1 MKQNTKTTII
11 AVANQKGG
19 VGKTTTVVNIAS
31 GLAKCNKKVLVIDLD
46 YQANCSLWL
55 GFEPDRKPTIAELLV
70 NSIGGM
76 IINHDDFVRH
86 FTSENFDFIPA
97 QEETLKGIPSYL
109 ASKNDC
115 TNILKEAL
123 SDEYFNQYDF
133 IILDCYPA
141 SDLLVTNALA
151 SCDKLLIPVQTD
163 ILSYS
168 QVEKTL
174 QTLVNIKKD
183 TDVSKYLL
191 GFLPTM
197 YQKATKHSKEVL
209 SALEESY
216 GDLVIPQTI
225 SYRTEVKNAV
235 GMNRTCVSS
244 PRSIVGLEYMTVIGY
259 ILKKVGDE

>member
-1 MKQNTKTTII
+1 MKQNSKPTII

-19 VGKTTTVVNIAS
+19 VGKTTTVVNISA
-31 GLAKCNKKVLVIDLD
+31 GLAKCGKQVLILDLD
-46 YQANCSLWL
+46 YQANCSQWL
-55 GFEPDRKPTIAELLV
+55 GYEPDRKPTVAELIIS
-70 NSIGGM
+70 SIGGM
-76 IINHDDFVRH
+76 YIDYDSHIRH
-86 FTSENFDFIPA
+86 FSSEHFDFIPA
-97 QEETLKGIPSYL
+97 GETLKGISSYL

-115 TNILKEAL
+115 TNILKQTL
-123 SDEYFNQYDF
+123 SDDYFNKYDF
-133 IILDCYPA
+133 IILDCSPA

-151 SCDKLLIPVQTD
+151 VCDKLLIPVQTD
-163 ILSYS
+163 ILSYT

-197 YQKATKHSKEVL
+197 YQKATKHSREVL
-209 SALEESY
+209 DALLESY

-235 GMNRTCVSS
+235 GINRSCVNS
-244 PRSIVGLEYMTVIGY
+244 PRSTVGMEYMAVVGN
-259 ILKKVGDE
+259 ILKKVGD

>member
-1 MKQNTKTTII
+1 MEKNKKTTII

-19 VGKTTTVVNIAS
+19 VGKTTTVVNVAA
-31 GLAKCNKKVLVIDLD
+31 GLAKCGKKVLVIDLD

-55 GFEPDRKPTIAELLV
+55 GFEPDRRPTIAELIV

-76 IINHDDFVRH
+76 FIDYDNHIRH
-86 FTSENFDFIPA
+86 FSSENFDFIPA

-115 TNILKEAL
+115 TNILKKTL
-123 SDEYFNQYDF
+123 SDEYFDRYNF
-133 IILDCYPA
+133 IILDCSPA

-151 SCDKLLIPVQTD
+151 ACDKLLIPVQTD

-168 QVEKTL
+168 QVERTL

-183 TDVSKYLL
+183 TDVSKYLI

-197 YQKATKHSKEVL
+197 FQKSTRHSREVL
-209 SALEESY
+209 DALNESY
-216 GDLVIPQTI
+216 DDLVIPQTI
-225 SYRTEVKNAV
+225 PYRTEVKNAV
-235 GMNRTCVSS
+235 GMNQSCINT
-244 PRSIVGLEYMTVIGY
+244 PRSIVGIEYMAVVGY
-259 ILKKVGDE
+259 ILKKVGD